1 MKTFRKLILLTLA
14 LVLAV
19 PAATTLHAENDIPKI
34 GIIQIIEHAALDAAR
49 EGFLEALKE
58 NGFEDGK
65 NIMID
70 YRNAQGNPDILSSI
84 ADHFVGQ
91 EVDLVLA
98 IATSAAQTMAGKT
111 ETIPILGTAIT
122 DYVDARLVE
131 SNEKPGYNVSGTTD
145 MNPIKEQIALIKEMA
160 PHTKSV

>member
-1 MKTFRKLILLTLA
+1 MKTFRKLMLLTLA
-14 LVLAV
+14 LALAA
-19 PAATTLHAENDIPKI
+19 PAAATLHAENDIPKI

-65 NIMID
+65 NIEID

-91 EVDLVLA
+91 EVDLLNRHRR
-98 IATSAAQTMAGKT
+98 
-111 ETIPILGTAIT
+111 T
-122 DYVDARLVE
+122 DHSRQNRDHRFWNPCRLCGCPPGRI
-131 SNEKPGYNVSGTTD
+131 NEKPGYNISGTTD
-145 MNPIKEQIALIKEMA
+145 MNPIKEQIALIGNGA
-160 PHTKSV
+160 GHQVRRAALP